1 MAFSLTLIAA
11 AAIAMPL
18 QQAKTPPLPRP
29 MPLLNLRDGSGKMWN
44 RPAFTDKV
52 VLIEFW
58 ATWCASCKKMRPT
71 LNELRKTYADRGF
84 ETLFVSIDQDKK
96 ALDRYLAGKP
106 FDGPVVHATDGR
118 WSEWDVTSVPAMF
131 LVRDGQ
137 IVAQW
142 TGETPKAK
150 LDEAILKALAPR

>member
-1 MAFSLTLIAA
+1 MAFSLTLLAGA
-11 AAIAMPL
+11 VLAFPPRQTKAL
-18 QQAKTPPLPRP
+18 PLPRP
-29 MPLLNLRDGSGKMWN
+29 MPLLNLRDETGKMWN
-44 RPAFTDKV
+44 RPAFAGKV

-71 LNELRKTYADRGF
+71 LNELRRAHAERGF

-96 ALDRYLAGKP
+96 ALDRYLATKP
-106 FDGPVVHATDGR
+106 FEGPVVHAADGR
-118 WSEWDVTSVPAMF
+118 WSEWDVVSVPAMF

-142 TGETPKAK
+142 TGETPKAQ
-150 LDEAILKALAPR
+150 LDAAIKQALSKG